1 MIINVDYH
9 TLEFTCPHCGFFN
22 SVTLKQ
28 IRLCDA
34 IICRGCKD
42 IIKFEDYMNE
52 TRKAIKLIN
61 KELWKLE
68 EELKKIGSITIR
80 L

>member
-1 MIINVDYH
+1 
-9 TLEFTCPHCGFFN
+9 
-22 SVTLKQ
+22 
-28 IRLCDA
+28 
-34 IICRGCKD
+34 
-42 IIKFEDYMNE
+42 MNE